1 MNGRLLR
8 PRATGVDPRSIS
20 GVVAYWPMNE
30 SAEIANVNADDA
42 SGGGMHLTSSGAL
55 SDAGRSG
62 RGRLLAA
69 SGTEWNP
76 TGGSLAR
83 SVATTSTPHWVAAAS
98 GWTVALWVKTDL
110 TYSTQG
116 TSTVAALIAFNSIL
130 GVNSPNVRLAGGTPA
145 NGFTSLSTRCYFTD
159 GTFAQHIFTGNLAA
173 TAPAGQWTHLA
184 FVADPNSL
192 TYTIY
197 RNGAVLATI
206 AYASGKVLAD
216 FSSGLPC
223 TMNWPG
229 ALDELVIYNRAIT
242 AGEVARLAGTP
253 DRPTGASSLHPDCRS
268 WISRVLTNGGTL
280 SQSTVNAVNQFC
292 LDIAAAGIRD
302 RFYRVNLFC
311 GDQLAAALVP
321 LYRGPTTA
329 GAQFGNTNDTAVS
342 FVSGDYNASI
352 GLINGLGKYLR
363 TGLGKLYAGARGL
376 THMAFVL
383 QPSPTE
389 DSLDLRS
396 FIGGAE
402 ASNNE
407 AMSATLRLTTTVA
420 PNTFGLQAAF
430 PPTSGGAVQR
440 IIEYAPRTPKKLIVF
455 SRTADANPGIFAYE
469 DGTQKAS
476 ATGTFTGDMVSNGE
490 LAVFAVWSNS
500 AGAPLSGATSN
511 TRMSMYS
518 FGLAMTQIQVTAYT
532 QAVNTMLAA
541 LGRS

>member
-1 MNGRLLR
+1 MPMNGRLLR

-69 SGTEWNP
+69 FGTEWNP

-116 TSTVAALIAFNSIL
+116 TGSTAASITFNSIL
-130 GVNSPNVRLAGGTPA
+130 GVGLPNVRLSGGTPA

-159 GTFAQHIFTGNLAA
+159 GTFASHIFTGGLAA
-173 TAPAGQWTHLA
+173 AAPAGQWTHLA

-223 TMNWPG
+223 AMNWPG
-229 ALDELVIYNRAIT
+229 VLDELVIYNRAIT
-242 AGEVARLAGTP
+242 AGEVARLAGAP

-302 RFYRVNLFC
+302 RFYRLNLFC
-311 GDQLAAALVP
+311 GSNLAACLVP
-321 LYRGPTTA
+321 LYRGPALTGT
-329 GAQFGNTNDTAVS
+329 QYGNVTDFNTGS
-342 FVSGDYNASI
+342 FVSGDYAENNGLKGNGTTKYLDTGLPMTFLGTNQMHLFTSFVPDATGLFTHVLSALANVAGSVAMESVYNGTTTNRMRVAMFGSGVQPAGQPSVLTGRTQLLVNHQSGSLYQTFAKNEDLGNLTLGAYSATNTHPFFVFAGNSSAVATPVLTAPAHHRLDSYSI
-352 GLINGLGKYLR
+352 G
-363 TGLGKLYAGARGL
+363 A
-376 THMAFVL
+376 
-383 QPSPTE
+383 
-389 DSLDLRS
+389 S
-396 FIGGAE
+396 FANST
-402 ASNNE
+402 A
-407 AMSATLRLTTTVA
+407 
-420 PNTFGLQAAF
+420 
-430 PPTSGGAVQR
+430 
-440 IIEYAPRTPKKLIVF
+440 
-455 SRTADANPGIFAYE
+455 RTAYHNAL
-469 DGTQKAS
+469 
-476 ATGTFTGDMVSNGE
+476 ATFRS
-490 LAVFAVWSNS
+490 S
-500 AGAPLSGATSN
+500 
-511 TRMSMYS
+511 
-518 FGLAMTQIQVTAYT
+518 
-532 QAVNTMLAA
+532 
-541 LGRS
+541 LGRT